1 MVHEAQLG
9 TAADLAVCPSRRLFV
24 IAKSF
29 HALALKS
36 AGRGIAIP
44 ILQVLQ
50 DDRAANLLH
59 FQGVRMLVTFRS
71 EQQTASYQ
79 PGIIRKA
86 ITTCYLFV
94 GREAAHNHGGR
105 NGRVNRTR
113 TQSAARFDRNER

>member
-1 MVHEAQLG
+1 MVHEAPLDT
-9 TAADLAVCPSRRLFV
+9 TADSAVCPSRLLV

-29 HALALKS
+29 HAVALKN
-36 AGRGIAIP
+36 AGRRIAIP
-44 ILQVLQ
+44 ILQVLKDVLQVLQ
-50 DDRAANLLH
+50 DSSANLLH

-94 GREAAHNHGGR
+94 GREAAHQWKSSLLRCGCGAVR
-105 NGRVNRTR
+105 PR
-113 TQSAARFDRNER
+113 

>member
-1 MVHEAQLG
+1 MVHEAQLD
-9 TAADLAVCPSRRLFV
+9 TAADSAVCPSRRLLV

-29 HALALKS
+29 HALALKN
-36 AGRGIAIP
+36 AGRRIAIP

-50 DDRAANLLH
+50 DDRATNLLH
-59 FQGVRMLVTFRS
+59 FQRVRMLVTVRS

-94 GREAAHNHGGR
+94 GREAAHQWKSSLLRCGCGAVR
-105 NGRVNRTR
+105 PR
-113 TQSAARFDRNER
+113 

>member
-1 MVHEAQLG
+1 MVHEAQLD
-9 TAADLAVCPSRRLFV
+9 TATDSAVCPSRRLLV

-29 HALALKS
+29 HALALKN
-36 AGRGIAIP
+36 AGRRIAIP

-50 DDRAANLLH
+50 DDRAADLLH

-94 GREAAHNHGGR
+94 GREAAHQWKSSLLRCGCGAVR
-105 NGRVNRTR
+105 PR
-113 TQSAARFDRNER
+113 

>member
-1 MVHEAQLG
+1 MVHEAQLD
-9 TAADLAVCPSRRLFV
+9 TAADSAVCPSRRLLV

-29 HALALKS
+29 HAVALKN
-36 AGRGIAIP
+36 AGRRIAIP
-44 ILQVLQ
+44 ILQVLKDVLQVLQ
-50 DDRAANLLH
+50 DSSANLLH

-94 GREAAHNHGGR
+94 GREAAHQWKSSLLRCGCGAVR
-105 NGRVNRTR
+105 PR
-113 TQSAARFDRNER
+113 

>member
-1 MVHEAQLG
+1 MVHEAPLDI
-9 TAADLAVCPSRRLFV
+9 AADSAVCPSKLLV

-29 HALALKS
+29 HAVALKN
-36 AGRGIAIP
+36 AGRRIAIP

-50 DDRAANLLH
+50 DDLAADLLH

-94 GREAAHNHGGR
+94 GREAAAH
-105 NGRVNRTR
+105 
-113 TQSAARFDRNER
+113 QWKSRFLRCGCGAVRPR